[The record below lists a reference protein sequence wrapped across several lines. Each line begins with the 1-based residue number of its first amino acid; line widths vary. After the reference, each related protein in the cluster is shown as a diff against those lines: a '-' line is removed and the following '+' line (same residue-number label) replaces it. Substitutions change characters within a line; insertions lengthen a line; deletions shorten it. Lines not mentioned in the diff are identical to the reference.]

1 MGLFFFFCGAVTES
15 SHPGLVRERE
25 IDWERRGNWHRE
37 WVRVKE
43 CDRERCHPRSLA
55 LSEQVAWHQ
64 LNDTAP
70 TFNFRKQAF
79 FFCLFFFSFLLV
91 KRLFRV
97 FVDFGKRQKQKSR
110 GVCNFPVEKETEI
123 QVSRAPLL
131 DWSKVLSALN
141 RVNCGSF
148 ALQGLNS
155 LNSSFDSAFELNNGE
170 KYNAREK
177 FPVPLPQ

>member
-1 MGLFFFFCGAVTES
+1 MGLFFFFFFFCGAVTES

-55 LSEQVAWHQ
+55 LSEQVARHQ

-70 TFNFRKQAF
+70 TFNFTKQTF
-79 FFCLFFFSFLLV
+79 FFFSLV

-97 FVDFGKRQKQKSR
+97 FVDFGKRQQKNR

-123 QVSRAPLL
+123 QVSGAPLL

-177 FPVPLPQ
+177 FPVLLRQ

>member
-1 MGLFFFFCGAVTES
+1 MGLFFFFFLWSCHRVITPRFSQRKRNRLREEGKLTQRMSESERVWQREMSPTLPCSFWTSRMAPTE
-15 SHPGLVRERE
+15 
-25 IDWERRGNWHRE
+25 WHRSH
-37 WVRVKE
+37 V
-43 CDRERCHPRSLA
+43 
-55 LSEQVAWHQ
+55 Q
-64 LNDTAP
+64 LYKTDI
-70 TFNFRKQAF
+70 
-79 FFCLFFFSFLLV
+79 LFFSLV

-97 FVDFGKRQKQKSR
+97 FVDFGKRQQKNR

-123 QVSRAPLL
+123 QVSGAPLL

-177 FPVPLPQ
+177 FPVLLRQ